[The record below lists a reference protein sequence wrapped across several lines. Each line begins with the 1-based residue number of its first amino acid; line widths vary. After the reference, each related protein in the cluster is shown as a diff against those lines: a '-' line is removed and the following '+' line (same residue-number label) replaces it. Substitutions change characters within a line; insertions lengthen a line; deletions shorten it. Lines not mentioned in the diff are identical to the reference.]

1 MKKTLNILLAG
12 VGGQG
17 TILAGKVLSRW
28 AMICE
33 YDVKYS
39 EIHGMAQRGGSVVTQ
54 VRVGEKI
61 YSPVI
66 EVGEADYIVA
76 FEQLEAM
83 RMAHML
89 NKKGI
94 IIFSTQVIEPMPV
107 LMGAAKYPENIPS
120 KLKKFGEIY
129 PLDAV
134 ALAEETGNPKAS
146 NIVLLGK
153 LARLID
159 RGKEEWRQA
168 IRDSVKPRFYG
179 SNLKAFDLGWGTE
192 VDG

>member
-1 MKKTLNILLAG
+1 MKRTLNILLAG

-28 AMICE
+28 AILCG

-61 YSPVI
+61 YSPVV
-66 EVGEADYIVA
+66 EAGEADYIVA

-89 NKKGI
+89 NQGGN

-107 LMGAAKYPENIPS
+107 LMGMATYPESIPS
-120 KLKKFGEIY
+120 KLKKYGKIY
-129 PLDAV
+129 PLDADS
-134 ALAEETGNPKAS
+134 LAAETGNPRAS

-159 RGKEEWRQA
+159 RGKEEWQQA
-168 IRDSVKPRFYG
+168 IRDSVKPGFLE
-179 SNLKAFDLGWGTE
+179 SNLKAFELGWGTE
-192 VDG
+192 EAG